1 MKGSRQNASWH
12 LLSLC
17 ALGVAALAGAGVAN
31 AAEYRFTAEP
41 IYAPDAA
48 RDIYKPLLDYLAKET
63 GERFVLV
70 TPTNYPTYWRTI
82 LQPGSTDFSYDE
94 AHFADYRITRSGFIP
109 LVRTAEPTSYTLLAN
124 LEYEGQPADSLQRK
138 AIATMPAP
146 SLGYALL
153 AQFYPNPVQQPAF
166 KSVATSWRDGVQIVF
181 GGEADAAIVPT
192 WLKDTYPN
200 LTSIQT
206 SRSFSGPAVL
216 ADNAVPA
223 DVREKVRSA
232 LLKLGDVPALSEL
245 LLELGI
251 SKFVPAQA
259 QDYAG
264 NRSMLEGFYGYKGD

>member
-1 MKGSRQNASWH
+1 MKRSRTMPPRH
-12 LLSLC
+12 LAAWC
-17 ALGVAALAGAGVAN
+17 ALVVAVIGNGTVVD
-31 AAEYRFTAEP
+31 AAEYRFTPEP
-41 IYAPDAA
+41 IYAPEAA

-63 GERFVLV
+63 GETFVLA
-70 TPTNYPTYWRTI
+70 PPANYPGYWRSL
-82 LQPGSTDFSYDE
+82 LQPGNTDFSYDE
-94 AHFADYRITRSGFIP
+94 AHFADYRITRAGFIP
-109 LVRTAEPTSYTLLAN
+109 LVRTAESTSYTLLAN
-124 LEYEGQPADSLQRK
+124 LEYEGQGVDSLQRK

-206 SRSFSGPAVL
+206 SRTFAGPAVL
-216 ADNAVPA
+216 AAPSVPA
-223 DVREKVRSA
+223 DVRDKVRAA
-232 LLKLGDVPALSEL
+232 LLKLGDVPELSEL

-251 SKFVPAQA
+251 SKFVPAEA
-259 QDYAG
+259 KDYTG